1 MFSTA
6 PLRSPLFRR
15 YLLCASLIN
24 ICLWTYLTGLQWT
37 LLARTGSAANV
48 ALIQTLMTVPLPLV
62 MLPAGLLTDR
72 FGSRALM
79 VVAYAGYAT
88 CVAVSGVLVLGDSLP
103 VVGVLGLAFLLGCF
117 DALNVVAAPVF
128 VGRSVPPAD
137 MGAAIGLSTLAAG
150 FGRIAGG
157 PLGGAIVAAFGP
169 SAALL
174 PAAGILVLA
183 MLIVST
189 LPTVTDAG
197 ATAAARWRRADL
209 MAGVE
214 WARRTP
220 IARLLV
226 LLGATSALVVS
237 GYVPLVT
244 IVDRQLLNGGPAE
257 LGVLTASGGI
267 GMIVA
272 AFLVDSV
279 GRNAGRVRTAI
290 LALVVA
296 ALLLSALSMSR
307 TFALSAL
314 LVALTAGTIATY
326 SATASMLI
334 QTAAPAALRG
344 RAVALYG
351 LVFYTLQPIGIV
363 TLGVFA
369 DRVGVAAVL
378 EGMTVA
384 TALAVGTVVVT
395 NRGIWPALLGRDSG
409 LETPTDAVRF
419 TEVATDSAIG
429 T

>member
-1 MFSTA
+1 
-6 PLRSPLFRR
+6 
-15 YLLCASLIN
+15 
-24 ICLWTYLTGLQWT
+24 
-37 LLARTGSAANV
+37 
-48 ALIQTLMTVPLPLV
+48 
-62 MLPAGLLTDR
+62 
-72 FGSRALM
+72 
-79 VVAYAGYAT
+79 
-88 CVAVSGVLVLGDSLP
+88 VLVLGDSLP
-103 VVGVLGLAFLLGCF
+103 VLGVLGLAFLLGCF

-150 FGRIAGG
+150 LGRIAGG

-257 LGVLTASGGI
+257 LGLLTASGGI

-384 TALAVGTVVVT
+384 TVLAVGTVVVT
-395 NRGIWPALLGRDSG
+395 NRGIWPALLGRDSR
-409 LETPTDAVRF
+409 LETPTDTVRF